1 MAEHRHLVRLLGANA
16 FFASLGAEA
25 VEAIAALCVTRGLD
39 AGEALFLKG
48 DPGDALYALRRGRI
62 RIVTSTDSGRRLTLN
77 ILGSGDVF
85 GEIALL
91 DGRPRTADAIAIE
104 PCELLMVRRRDF
116 TALLERRPL
125 VAIGVIELLCARLRW
140 MSDRMEESAF
150 LPMPVRL
157 ARRLVGLSE
166 DYGSEINVSQEELA
180 VFVGTSRESVN
191 RQLQDWKQKGLVELG
206 RSRIRLVDREGL
218 MPLVQHEAA

>member
-104 PCELLMVRRRDF
+104 SCELLMVRRRDF